1 MNKLVLKEIN
11 RYKRNNIIKTCIAFT
26 VVLMLLSGMLAKIVS
41 GFVSVII
48 SV

>member
-11 RYKRNNIIKTCIAFT
+11 RYKRNNIIKTCIAF
-26 VVLMLLSGMLAKIVS
+26 VIVLMLLSGVLANIAS
-41 GFVSVII
+41 GFVSVIV